1 MSCALELQMQ
11 QQRLHNGTIALGVTC
26 NPRLEASAGPVT
38 NSGLRQKEFMRQ
50 PLFCA
55 QPPFKHAQTRG
66 CMMAAC
72 PGLVSATAATITL
85 FWFHHRQL
93 NDQWVEVA
101 VFCED
106 LRSSL
111 YFVNASVQEVVFAST
126 TGTSVP
132 CSAAGVPPI
141 SLRWY
146 LATSEEIYDVPGIRH
161 VHPNGTLQI
170 FHIPP
175 SSFSKLIH
183 DNTYYCTAENPSGR
197 IRSQDVHIKAVLRE
211 PYTVR
216 VEDQKAMRGNV
227 AVFKCIIPASV
238 EAYITVVSWEKDTM
252 SINAEK
258 MIRIQGPDE
267 KLRDQRGNRRLA
279 HLLQA
284 AQRCAGL
291 AHGCFLPAPRP
302 GRKPGHAWLTAK
314 IQISYKRNMSKL
326 DKDLTH
332 FTANDGRHG
341 TKMTRPQVQNILLSL
356 LDGDFLAFDPS
367 FFVYEIIRANP
378 DERNPKSD
386 SAGGCGGQLDE
397 HPSQRCR
404 NTWVAACRALC
415 GCSLLARKKESTISI
430 PAKQYAPPAPAITP
444 HPPPPYQSPHLL
456 HPPLLCLVVCEWHS
470 GGGGEKEGETERES
484 FSRERE
490 GEREGEAM
498 SYMIMSCV
506 TPLDNTQPC
515 HSAPSC
521 AELNGLQQ
529 MFVSRFLIT
538 STGALY
544 ILDVQMEDGLYN
556 YRCMTRHR
564 YTGETRQS
572 NSARLIVS
580 DPTNSAPHILDSFE
594 RREVMSSHR
603 VELPCKASGHPTPKY
618 RWLKDNRPLEP
629 DTRFRQSVTGL
640 LIERAQPSDT
650 GTYVCEVWNGYGN
663 AEVVGRLLVKEPL
676 KVVVSPRKVKGSVGS
691 QVSLSCSVTGSE
703 EYQLSWYRNGELI
716 YPSNSVRMT
725 GQNRENLVMAGM
737 AKSDGGAYQCFARH
751 GKMSAQDFVQVILE
765 DGTPKILVSFSEK
778 VYNINEFVSLSCT
791 VKGTPEPR
799 IQWTLDDEP
808 VVRDSRHR
816 ISHYT
821 NGEGHVVSHLNISQ
835 TQVPDGGVYRCIC
848 NNSAG
853 TVSYQARIN
862 VRGPASIRPMKNL
875 TAIAGRDMYIH
886 CRVIG
891 YPYYSIK
898 WYKDSNLLPYNHR
911 QRAFENNG
919 TLKLFDVQKDV
930 DEGEYT
936 CNVLVQPQLS
946 THQSVYVTVKVPP
959 TIHPFE
965 FPRFSI
971 GQRVFIPC
979 VVMSG
984 DQPVFITWQKDGRP
998 IAASLGVTI
1007 DNIDF
1012 TSSLRISNLTLMHNG
1027 NYTCIARNQAAAVE
1041 HQSQLIVRVPPKFVV
1056 QPKDQDGIYGKAVIL
1071 NCSAEGYPVPTIQWE
1086 YSKGAGVPQFKPIV
1100 LNSGFRIEVLVNGSL
1115 FIKHVL
1121 EEDSGFYLCRVSND
1135 VGADVSKSMYLNVK
1149 IPAMITSYPNT
1160 TLATQGE
1167 EKKMSCTAHGEKPI
1181 MVRWEKE
1188 ERIINPETSRYVV
1201 SVKEVGDEVISTL
1214 QIMPTVREDS
1224 GFFSCHAINSFG
1236 EDRGIIQLT
1245 VQEVEI
1251 REVKDRTIALR
1262 WTMGFDGN
1270 SPITGFDIESKN
1282 KSASWDTAQKTKDVS
1297 PQLNQATIID
1307 LHPSSTY
1314 NIRIIR
1320 VTWRAPKKHL
1330 QNGAIR
1336 GYQVGYREYSSG
1348 GNYQF
1353 SVISVET
1360 TGDNA
1365 ESLVLDNLK
1374 KFTQY
1379 GVVVQASNSAGT
1391 GPSSTEVAATTLE
1404 DVPSRPPENVQA
1416 TATSPE
1422 VISLSWLTP
1431 PKDALNGN
1439 LLGFRVIYWA
1449 NLPDGELG
1457 EIRNVTTSKPSLELD
1472 GLEKYTNYS
1481 IQVLA
1486 FTRAGDGVRSEQIYT
1501 RTKEDVPGPPAG
1513 VKAAAAS
1520 NSVVFVSWLPPL
1532 KVNGIIRKYTVFCS
1546 NPHPT
1551 VSSEFEAA
1559 PDVFFYRIPNLSRN
1573 RQYSIWV
1580 VAVTA
1585 AGRGNASEIIT
1596 VKPMAEA
1603 PARILTFN
1611 RTVTTPWMRDI
1622 VLPCKA
1628 VGDPSPTIK
1637 WLKEINGTPAPV
1649 VIDSRRSVH
1658 GNGSLV
1664 IRTVKAEDS
1673 GNYSCVASNS
1683 FGSDKTVLNLQ
1694 VQVPPDQP
1702 RLTVTKTTTTS
1713 ITLSWIPGDNGG
1725 SSIRGYIL
1733 QYSEDNS
1740 EQWGNFPISPSER
1753 SYRLENLK
1761 CGTWYKFTLTA
1772 QNAVGPGRISEIIEA
1787 KTHGKE
1793 PQYAKEQ
1800 ELFTG
1805 INATRVKLNLN
1816 GWNNGG
1822 CPITSFTLEYRSV
1835 DSPTWT
1841 TAQRT
1846 SLTKSYILYDLQEA
1860 TWYELQMKVYNSAG
1874 YAEKRVKFAT
1884 LSYDGSTIAP
1894 LVKAPN
1900 VSEDNSGGGEGLKM
1914 MVTISCVLVGIV
1926 VIFIGLLVL
1935 RRRRREQRLK
1945 RLRDAKSLAEMLMS
1959 KNTRPAEPVNKQQ
1972 QTLRM
1977 HIDIPR
1983 AQLLIEERDTMET
1996 VDDRSTVLLTDNDFG
2011 ETQKQKS
2018 STVTHTVHYQSLS
2031 QATGPLVDVSDA
2043 RPGTNPTARRTA
2055 KAGPA
2060 ARNRYASQWTL
2071 NRPHPPVSSHTLS
2084 TDWRLPTPRVA
2095 GSVDKESDSYSV
2107 SPSQDTDRARSSMV
2121 STESA
2126 SSTYEELARA
2136 YEHAK
2141 MEEQLRHAKFTITEC
2156 FISDTSSEQMTA
2168 GTNDYTDSL
2177 TSSTPSESGI
2187 CRFTASPPKPQDVS
2201 RVMNMAVPKAHRPG
2215 GELVHL
2221 PPYLRMD
2228 FLLNRGMSCSSSS
2241 RGTASGER
2249 AAMGQACL
2257 EPQKS
2262 RSLKRPSRMAPPTPT
2277 EAPHASRDPVA
2288 QWQPGSA
2295 ATLPHR
2301 EGSEL
2306 AQAAKL
2312 STSQESL
2319 LDSRGHLKQSSNPY
2333 AKSYTL
2339 V

>member
-1 MSCALELQMQ
+1 MWILALFFFQC
-11 QQRLHNGTIALGVTC
+11 I
-26 NPRLEASAGPVT
+26 
-38 NSGLRQKEFMRQ
+38 
-50 PLFCA
+50 
-55 QPPFKHAQTRG
+55 
-66 CMMAAC
+66 
-72 PGLVSATAATITL
+72 
-85 FWFHHRQL
+85 L
-93 NDQWVEVA
+93 N
-101 VFCED
+101 VFGED

-132 CSAAGVPPI
+132 CPAAGVPPV

-146 LATSEEIYDVPGIRH
+146 LATGEEIYDVPGIRH

-170 FHIPP
+170 FQIPP

-197 IRSQDVHIKAVLRE
+197 IRSQDVHIKAV
-211 PYTVR
+211 
-216 VEDQKAMRGNV
+216 Q
-227 AVFKCIIPASV
+227 
-238 EAYITVVSWEKDTM
+238 
-252 SINAEK
+252 
-258 MIRIQGPDE
+258 
-267 KLRDQRGNRRLA
+267 
-279 HLLQA
+279 
-284 AQRCAGL
+284 
-291 AHGCFLPAPRP
+291 
-302 GRKPGHAWLTAK
+302 
-314 IQISYKRNMSKL
+314 
-326 DKDLTH
+326 
-332 FTANDGRHG
+332 
-341 TKMTRPQVQNILLSL
+341 
-356 LDGDFLAFDPS
+356 
-367 FFVYEIIRANP
+367 
-378 DERNPKSD
+378 
-386 SAGGCGGQLDE
+386 
-397 HPSQRCR
+397 
-404 NTWVAACRALC
+404 
-415 GCSLLARKKESTISI
+415 
-430 PAKQYAPPAPAITP
+430 
-444 HPPPPYQSPHLL
+444 
-456 HPPLLCLVVCEWHS
+456 
-470 GGGGEKEGETERES
+470 
-484 FSRERE
+484 
-490 GEREGEAM
+490 
-498 SYMIMSCV
+498 
-506 TPLDNTQPC
+506 
-515 HSAPSC
+515 
-521 AELNGLQQ
+521 
-529 MFVSRFLIT
+529 RFLIT

-556 YRCMTRHR
+556 YRCMTRHQ

-594 RREVMSSHR
+594 RREVMASHR
-603 VELPCKASGHPTPKY
+603 VELPCKASGHPVPKY
-618 RWLKDNRPLEP
+618 RWLKDNRPLET
-629 DTRFRQSVTGL
+629 DSRFKQSVTGL

-663 AEVVGRLLVKEPL
+663 AEVVGRLQVKEPL

-691 QVSLSCSVTGSE
+691 QVSLSCGVTGSE

-778 VYNINEFVSLSCT
+778 VYNVNEFVSLSCT

-799 IQWTLDDEP
+799 VTWTLDDEA

-816 ISHYT
+816 ISYYT
-821 NGEGHVVSHLNISQ
+821 NAEGHVVSHLNISQ

-919 TLKLFDVQKDV
+919 TLKLFDVQKEV

-959 TIHPFE
+959 TIQPFE

-971 GQRVFIPC
+971 GQRVFVPC

-998 IAASLGVTI
+998 IPASLGVTI

-1041 HQSQLIVRVPPKFVV
+1041 HRSELIVRVPPKFVV

-1086 YSKGAGVPQFKPIV
+1086 YSKGAGVPQFKPIP

-1115 FIKHVL
+1115 LIKHVL

-1245 VQEVEI
+1245 VQEPPDPPEVEI

-1314 NIRIIR
+1314 NIRMFAKNLIGKSEASNELTITTDEAAPDGPPQDVQLEALSSQSIR
-1320 VTWRAPKKHL
+1320 VTWRPPKKHL
-1330 QNGAIR
+1330 QNGAIK

-1416 TATSPE
+1416 VATSPE

-1431 PKDALNGN
+1431 PKEALNGN

-1520 NSVVFVSWLPPL
+1520 NSMVFVSWLPPL

-1551 VSSEFEAA
+1551 VKHTNKRPLQSFLVLHCAYLI
-1559 PDVFFYRIPNLSRN
+1559 PVCDVCSYDSFYCSPVERISL
-1573 RQYSIWV
+1573 QADQLCV
-1580 VAVTA
+1580 FA
-1585 AGRGNASEIIT
+1585 
-1596 VKPMAEA
+1596 A

-1622 VLPCKA
+1622 LLPCKA

-1649 VIDSRRSVH
+1649 AIDSRRSVH
-1658 GNGSLV
+1658 TNGSLV

-1673 GNYSCVASNS
+1673 GNYTCVASNS
-1683 FGSDKTVLNLQ
+1683 FGLDKIVLNLQ

-1740 EQWGNFPISPSER
+1740 EQWGNFAISPSER

-1793 PQYAKEQ
+1793 PQYSKEQ
-1800 ELFTG
+1800 ELFTS

-1822 CPITSFTLEYRSV
+1822 CPITSFTLEYRPV

-1846 SLTKSYILYDLQEA
+1846 SLTKSYVLYDLQEA

-1874 YAEKRVKFAT
+1874 YAEKRVKFGT
-1884 LSYDGSTIAP
+1884 LSYDGSEFTWWQETICFP
-1894 LVKAPN
+1894 LFSSQGAERFF
-1900 VSEDNSGGGEGLKM
+1900 SL
-1914 MVTISCVLVGIV
+1914 CFL
-1926 VIFIGLLVL
+1926 
-1935 RRRRREQRLK
+1935 
-1945 RLRDAKSLAEMLMS
+1945 DAKSLAEMLMS
-1959 KNTRPAEPVNKQQ
+1959 KNTRPAEPINKQQ

-2018 STVTHTVHYQSLS
+2018 STVTHTVHYQSIS

-2043 RPGTNPTARRTA
+2043 RPGTS
-2055 KAGPA
+2055 K
-2060 ARNRYASQWTL
+2060 
-2071 NRPHPPVSSHTLS
+2071 
-2084 TDWRLPTPRVA
+2084 
-2095 GSVDKESDSYSV
+2095 
-2107 SPSQDTDRARSSMV
+2107 
-2121 STESA
+2121 
-2126 SSTYEELARA
+2126 
-2136 YEHAK
+2136 
-2141 MEEQLRHAKFTITEC
+2141 
-2156 FISDTSSEQMTA
+2156 
-2168 GTNDYTDSL
+2168 
-2177 TSSTPSESGI
+2177 
-2187 CRFTASPPKPQDVS
+2187 S
-2201 RVMNMAVPKAHRPG
+2201 R

-2228 FLLNRGMSCSSSS
+2228 FLLNRGMSCSGSS

-2277 EAPHASRDPVA
+2277 EAPQASRDPVA

>member
-1 MSCALELQMQ
+1 MWILAIIFFQC
-11 QQRLHNGTIALGVTC
+11 I
-26 NPRLEASAGPVT
+26 
-38 NSGLRQKEFMRQ
+38 
-50 PLFCA
+50 
-55 QPPFKHAQTRG
+55 
-66 CMMAAC
+66 
-72 PGLVSATAATITL
+72 
-85 FWFHHRQL
+85 L
-93 NDQWVEVA
+93 N
-101 VFCED
+101 VFSED

-132 CSAAGVPPI
+132 CPAVGVPPA

-146 LATSEEIYDVPGIRH
+146 LATGEEIYDVPGIRH

-170 FHIPP
+170 FHFNP
-175 SSFSKLIH
+175 SSFSNLIH
-183 DNTYYCTAENPSGR
+183 DNTYYCTAENPSGK

-238 EAYITVVSWEKDTM
+238 EAYITVVSWEKDTV
-252 SINAEK
+252 SIN
-258 MIRIQGPDE
+258 
-267 KLRDQRGNRRLA
+267 
-279 HLLQA
+279 
-284 AQRCAGL
+284 
-291 AHGCFLPAPRP
+291 
-302 GRKPGHAWLTAK
+302 
-314 IQISYKRNMSKL
+314 
-326 DKDLTH
+326 
-332 FTANDGRHG
+332 
-341 TKMTRPQVQNILLSL
+341 VQ
-356 LDGDFLAFDPS
+356 
-367 FFVYEIIRANP
+367 
-378 DERNPKSD
+378 
-386 SAGGCGGQLDE
+386 
-397 HPSQRCR
+397 
-404 NTWVAACRALC
+404 
-415 GCSLLARKKESTISI
+415 
-430 PAKQYAPPAPAITP
+430 TP
-444 HPPPPYQSPHLL
+444 
-456 HPPLLCLVVCEWHS
+456 
-470 GGGGEKEGETERES
+470 
-484 FSRERE
+484 
-490 GEREGEAM
+490 
-498 SYMIMSCV
+498 
-506 TPLDNTQPC
+506 
-515 HSAPSC
+515 
-521 AELNGLQQ
+521 
-529 MFVSRFLIT
+529 RFLIT

-544 ILDVQMEDGLYN
+544 ILDVQNEDGLYN

-572 NSARLIVS
+572 NSARLFLS
-580 DPTNSAPHILDSFE
+580 DPTNSAPAILDGFE
-594 RREVMSSHR
+594 RREVMTSHR
-603 VELPCKASGHPTPKY
+603 VELPCKASGHPAPKY

-629 DTRFRQSVTGL
+629 DSRFRQSVTGL

-650 GTYVCEVWNGYGN
+650 GSYVCEVWNSYGN
-663 AEVVGRLLVKEPL
+663 AEVVGRLQVKEPL
-676 KVVVSPRKVKGSVGS
+676 KAVVSPRKVKGSVGS
-691 QVSLSCSVTGSE
+691 QVSLSCSVSGSE
-703 EYQLSWYRNGELI
+703 EYELSWYRNGEII
-716 YPSNSVRMT
+716 YPGNSVRMT
-725 GQNRENLVMAGM
+725 GNNRENLVMAGM
-737 AKSDGGAYQCFARH
+737 AKSDGGAYQCFARN

-765 DGTPKILVSFSEK
+765 DGTPKIISSFSEK
-778 VYNINEFVSLSCT
+778 VFGTNEFVSLFCT

-799 IQWTLDDEP
+799 VTWTLDDEP
-808 VVRDSRHR
+808 VIRDSRHR
-816 ISHYT
+816 IGHYT
-821 NGEGHVVSHLNISQ
+821 SQEGHVVSHLNISQ
-835 TQVPDGGVYRCIC
+835 TTGPDGGVYRCIC

-853 TVSYQARIN
+853 AVSYQARIN

-898 WYKDSNLLPYNHR
+898 WHKDAKLLPYNHR

-919 TLKLFDVQKDV
+919 TLKLYDVQKDV

-936 CNVLVQPQLS
+936 CSVLVSPSLS
-946 THQSVYVTVKVPP
+946 TSQSVHVSVKVPP

-984 DQPVFITWQKDGRP
+984 DQPVFITWQKDGQP
-998 IAASLGVTI
+998 IPASLSVTI

-1012 TSSLRISNLTLMHNG
+1012 TSSLRISNLSLLHNG
-1027 NYTCIARNQAAAVE
+1027 NYTCIARNQAATVE

-1071 NCSAEGYPVPTIQWE
+1071 NCSAEGYPVPTIVWK
-1086 YSKGAGVPQFKPIV
+1086 YSKGAGVPQFQPIA
-1100 LNSGFRIEVLVNGSL
+1100 LNSGFRIQVLVNGSL
-1115 FIKHVL
+1115 LIKHVL
-1121 EEDSGFYLCRVSND
+1121 EEDSGYYLCKVSND

-1160 TLATQGE
+1160 TLATQGS
-1167 EKKMSCTAHGEKPI
+1167 EKRMSCTAHGEKPI

-1188 ERIINPETSRYVV
+1188 ERIINPESSHRYVV
-1201 SVKEVGDEVISTL
+1201 TVKEVADEVISTL
-1214 QIMPTVREDS
+1214 QIRPTVREDS
-1224 GFFSCHAINSFG
+1224 GFFSCHAINSYG

-1245 VQEVEI
+1245 VQEPPDPPEVEI

-1270 SPITGFDIESKN
+1270 SPITGFDIECKN
-1282 KSASWDTAQKTKDVS
+1282 KSGSWEMAQRTKDVS

-1314 NIRIIR
+1314 SIRMFAKNHIGKSEASNELTITTDEAAPDGPPQDVQLEAFSSQSIR
-1320 VTWRAPKKHL
+1320 VSWRAPKKHL

-1336 GYQVGYREYSSG
+1336 GYQVGYREFSTG

-1353 SVISVET
+1353 NVISMET
-1360 TGDNA
+1360 TGDNDHS
-1365 ESLVLDNLK
+1365 ESVTLDNLK

-1391 GPSSTEVAATTLE
+1391 GPSSQEVISTTLE

-1416 TATSPE
+1416 TAASPE
-1422 VISLSWLTP
+1422 IISLSWLTP
-1431 PKDALNGN
+1431 PKDALNGI

-1481 IQVLA
+1481 IQVLT
-1486 FTRAGDGVRSEQIYT
+1486 FTRAGDGVRSEQIFT

-1532 KVNGIIRKYTVFCS
+1532 KRNGIIRKYTVFCS

-1559 PDVFFYRIPNLSRN
+1559 PDVFFYRIPNLSRA

-1585 AGRGNASEIIT
+1585 AGRGNASDIIT
-1596 VKPMAEA
+1596 VKPQAEA
-1603 PARILTFN
+1603 PAQILTFN
-1611 RTVTTPWMRDI
+1611 GTVTTPWMRDI

-1628 VGDPSPTIK
+1628 VGDPAPTVK
-1637 WLKEINGTPAPV
+1637 WLKETNGSPAPA
-1649 VIDSRRSVH
+1649 VIDSRRIVQ

-1673 GNYSCVASNS
+1673 GNYTCVASNN
-1683 FGSDKTVLNLQ
+1683 FGPDKIILNLQ

-1740 EQWGNFPISPSER
+1740 EKWGNFAISPSER

-1793 PQYAKEQ
+1793 PQYSKEQ
-1800 ELFTG
+1800 ELFTS
-1805 INATRVKLNLN
+1805 INATRVRLNLI

-1835 DSPTWT
+1835 ESPTWT
-1841 TAQRT
+1841 TAQCT
-1846 SLTKSYILYDLQEA
+1846 SLTKSYILYDLAEA
-1860 TWYELQMKVYNSAG
+1860 TWYELQMKVFNSAG
-1874 YAEKRVKFAT
+1874 SAEKRVKFST

-1894 LVKAPN
+1894 LVKAPTVTVDSTSSN
-1900 VSEDNSGGGEGLKM
+1900 EGLKM
-1914 MVTISCVLVGIV
+1914 VTIISCVLVGIV
-1926 VIFIGLLVL
+1926 LVFVLLLVL

-1959 KNTRPAEPVNKQQ
+1959 KNTRPADTINKQQ

-2043 RPGTNPTARRTA
+2043 RPGTSKSNPTARRTA
-2055 KAGPA
+2055 KAGPV

-2071 NRPHPPVSSHTLS
+2071 NRPHPPVSAHTLS

-2201 RVMNMAVPKAHRPG
+2201 RVMNMAAPKAHRPG

-2228 FLLNRGMSCSSSS
+2228 FLLNRGISCSGTGG
-2241 RGTASGER
+2241 RGGAGGEG
-2249 AAMGQACL
+2249 AMGQACL

-2277 EAPHASRDPVA
+2277 EAPQASSRASSRDPVA

-2295 ATLPHR
+2295 VTLPHR

-2319 LDSRGHLKQSSNPY
+2319 LDSRGHLKQTNNPY

>member
-1 MSCALELQMQ
+1 
-11 QQRLHNGTIALGVTC
+11 
-26 NPRLEASAGPVT
+26 
-38 NSGLRQKEFMRQ
+38 
-50 PLFCA
+50 
-55 QPPFKHAQTRG
+55 
-66 CMMAAC
+66 
-72 PGLVSATAATITL
+72 
-85 FWFHHRQL
+85 
-93 NDQWVEVA
+93 
-101 VFCED
+101 
-106 LRSSL
+106 
-111 YFVNASVQEVVFAST
+111 
-126 TGTSVP
+126 
-132 CSAAGVPPI
+132 
-141 SLRWY
+141 
-146 LATSEEIYDVPGIRH
+146 
-161 VHPNGTLQI
+161 
-170 FHIPP
+170 
-175 SSFSKLIH
+175 
-183 DNTYYCTAENPSGR
+183 
-197 IRSQDVHIKAVLRE
+197 
-211 PYTVR
+211 
-216 VEDQKAMRGNV
+216 
-227 AVFKCIIPASV
+227 
-238 EAYITVVSWEKDTM
+238 
-252 SINAEK
+252 
-258 MIRIQGPDE
+258 
-267 KLRDQRGNRRLA
+267 
-279 HLLQA
+279 
-284 AQRCAGL
+284 
-291 AHGCFLPAPRP
+291 
-302 GRKPGHAWLTAK
+302 
-314 IQISYKRNMSKL
+314 
-326 DKDLTH
+326 
-332 FTANDGRHG
+332 
-341 TKMTRPQVQNILLSL
+341 
-356 LDGDFLAFDPS
+356 
-367 FFVYEIIRANP
+367 
-378 DERNPKSD
+378 
-386 SAGGCGGQLDE
+386 
-397 HPSQRCR
+397 
-404 NTWVAACRALC
+404 
-415 GCSLLARKKESTISI
+415 
-430 PAKQYAPPAPAITP
+430 
-444 HPPPPYQSPHLL
+444 
-456 HPPLLCLVVCEWHS
+456 
-470 GGGGEKEGETERES
+470 
-484 FSRERE
+484 
-490 GEREGEAM
+490 
-498 SYMIMSCV
+498 
-506 TPLDNTQPC
+506 
-515 HSAPSC
+515 
-521 AELNGLQQ
+521 
-529 MFVSRFLIT
+529 
-538 STGALY
+538 
-544 ILDVQMEDGLYN
+544 MEDGLYN

-580 DPTNSAPHILDSFE
+580 DPTNSAPHILDGFE
-594 RREVMSSHR
+594 RREVMASHR
-603 VELPCKASGHPTPKY
+603 VELPCKASGHPAPKY

-640 LIERAQPSDT
+640 LIERAQPSDS

-663 AEVVGRLLVKEPL
+663 AEVVGVVHVKESL

-703 EYQLSWYRNGELI
+703 KYQLSWYRNGELI

-725 GQNRENLVMAGM
+725 GQNKENLVMAGM

-751 GKMSAQDFVQVILE
+751 DKMSAQDFVQVILE
-765 DGTPKILVSFSEK
+765 DGTPKILASFSEK

-799 IQWTLDDEP
+799 VTWTLDDES

-816 ISHYT
+816 ISFYT
-821 NGEGHVVSHLNISQ
+821 S
-835 TQVPDGGVYRCIC
+835 R
-848 NNSAG
+848 
-853 TVSYQARIN
+853 
-862 VRGPASIRPMKNL
+862 PASIRPMKNL

-930 DEGEYT
+930 DEGEYM

-946 THQSVYVTVKVPP
+946 THQSVYVIVKGHLFKEGVPAYQRRRRHLEGGAIRKEETSGRRKHQEGGDIRKEETSERRSHQEGGAIRKEEPSGWRRHQEGGDIRKEKTSGRRRHLEGGAIRKEETSGWRRRQEGGDIRKEEPPGWRSHQEGGDIRKEETSGRRRHLEGEDTWKEEPSGRKRHLDGGDVRKEETSGRRSHQDGGAIRRRRHQEGGDIWKEETSGRGDIRKEKTPGRRSHQEGGGDIRKEEPSGRRRHQEEETSGRRSHQEGGDIRKEETSLRRRHQEGDIRKEETSVRRYQEGGAIRKEETSGRRRHLDGGDIRKEKTSGRRSHQDGGDIRKEETSGGGDIWKEETSGRRRHQEGGDIRKEETSGRRDIRKEKTPGRRSHQEGRDIWMEETSGRRRHQEGEDTWMEETSGRRRHLEGGAIRKEETSGWRRRQEGGDIRKEEPPGWRSHQEGGAIRKEEPSGRRRQQEGGDIRKEETSGRRRQVPP

-965 FPRFSI
+965 FPRFSV
-971 GQRVFIPC
+971 GQRVFVPC

-998 IAASLGVTI
+998 IPASLGVTI

-1012 TSSLRISNLTLMHNG
+1012 TSSLRISNLTLLHNG

-1056 QPKDQDGIYGKAVIL
+1056 QPKDQDAIYGKAVIL
-1071 NCSAEGYPVPTIQWE
+1071 NCSAQGYPVPTIQWE
-1086 YSKGAGVPQFKPIV
+1086 YSKAFSSGVLYDLGEVCHGFVEVQLIIRGHAQNTSPETSSLDAQTPELVLLNQISELCTKSPRLSAGVPQFKPIA
-1100 LNSGFRIEVLVNGSL
+1100 LNSGFRIEVLLNGSL

-1149 IPAMITSYPNT
+1149 IPAMIISYPNT

-1188 ERIINPETSRYVV
+1188 ERIINPEMSRYVV
-1201 SVKEVGDEVISTL
+1201 SVKEVADEVISTL

-1245 VQEVEI
+1245 VQEPPDPPEVEI

-1314 NIRIIR
+1314 NIRMFAKNLIGKSEASNELTITTDEAAPDGPPQEVQLEALSSQSIR
-1320 VTWRAPKKHL
+1320 VTWRTPKKHL

-1336 GYQVGYREYSSG
+1336 GYQVGYREFSTG

-1360 TGDNA
+1360 TGDAA

-1391 GPSSTEVAATTLE
+1391 GPSSTEVLATTLE

-1422 VISLSWLTP
+1422 IISLSWLTP

-1457 EIRNVTTSKPSLELD
+1457 EIKNVTTIKPSLELD

-1481 IQVLA
+1481 IQILA

-1501 RTKEDVPGPPAG
+1501 RTKEDS

-1520 NSVVFVSWLPPL
+1520 DSVVFVSWLPPT

-1559 PDVFFYRIPNLSRN
+1559 PDVFFYQIPNLSRN

-1585 AGRGNASEIIT
+1585 AGHGNNSAIITVKPMAEGHGNNSAIITVKPMAEGHGNNSAIITVKPMAEGRGNNSAIITVKPMAEGHGNNSAIIT

-1622 VLPCKA
+1622 VLPCRA
-1628 VGDPSPTIK
+1628 VGDPAPTIK
-1637 WLKEINGTPAPV
+1637 WLKEINATPAPV
-1649 VIDSRRSVH
+1649 VVDPRRSVH

-1673 GNYSCVASNS
+1673 GNYTCAASNS
-1683 FGSDKTVLNLQ
+1683 FGLEKIILNLQ

-1793 PQYAKEQ
+1793 PQYSKEQ
-1800 ELFTG
+1800 ELFTS
-1805 INATRVKLNLN
+1805 INVTRVKLNLS

-1822 CPITSFTLEYRSV
+1822 CPITSFTLEYRPI
-1835 DSPTWT
+1835 DSLTWT

-1846 SLTKSYILYDLQEA
+1846 SLTKSYVLQELQEA
-1860 TWYELQMKVYNSAG
+1860 TWYELQMKVHNSAG
-1874 YAEKRVKFAT
+1874 YAEKRLKFAT
-1884 LSYDGSTIAP
+1884 LSYDGTVLIAA
-1894 LVKAPN
+1894 LLMF
-1900 VSEDNSGGGEGLKM
+1900 SH
-1914 MVTISCVLVGIV
+1914 
-1926 VIFIGLLVL
+1926 LLV
-1935 RRRRREQRLK
+1935 
-1945 RLRDAKSLAEMLMS
+1945 A
-1959 KNTRPAEPVNKQQ
+1959 
-1972 QTLRM
+1972 
-1977 HIDIPR
+1977 
-1983 AQLLIEERDTMET
+1983 LLIAALLMFSHLLVALLIAALLIFSHLLVALLIAALLIFSHLLVALLIATLLMFSHLLVAVLIAT
-1996 VDDRSTVLLTDNDFG
+1996 LLMFSHLLVALLIATVLMFSHLLVALLIAALLMFSHLLVALLIAALLMFSHLLVAVLIATLLMF
-2011 ETQKQKS
+2011 S
-2018 STVTHTVHYQSLS
+2018 HLLVALLIATVLMFSHLLVALLIAALLMFSHLLVAVLIAALLMFSHLLVALLIAALLMFS
-2031 QATGPLVDVSDA
+2031 HLLVAVLIATLLITIHG
-2043 RPGTNPTARRTA
+2043 
-2055 KAGPA
+2055 K
-2060 ARNRYASQWTL
+2060 
-2071 NRPHPPVSSHTLS
+2071 PHV
-2084 TDWRLPTPRVA
+2084 
-2095 GSVDKESDSYSV
+2095 
-2107 SPSQDTDRARSSMV
+2107 
-2121 STESA
+2121 
-2126 SSTYEELARA
+2126 LAR
-2136 YEHAK
+2136 
-2141 MEEQLRHAKFTITEC
+2141 
-2156 FISDTSSEQMTA
+2156 
-2168 GTNDYTDSL
+2168 
-2177 TSSTPSESGI
+2177 
-2187 CRFTASPPKPQDVS
+2187 
-2201 RVMNMAVPKAHRPG
+2201 
-2215 GELVHL
+2215 
-2221 PPYLRMD
+2221 
-2228 FLLNRGMSCSSSS
+2228 
-2241 RGTASGER
+2241 
-2249 AAMGQACL
+2249 
-2257 EPQKS
+2257 
-2262 RSLKRPSRMAPPTPT
+2262 
-2277 EAPHASRDPVA
+2277 
-2288 QWQPGSA
+2288 
-2295 ATLPHR
+2295 
-2301 EGSEL
+2301 
-2306 AQAAKL
+2306 
-2312 STSQESL
+2312 
-2319 LDSRGHLKQSSNPY
+2319 
-2333 AKSYTL
+2333 
-2339 V
+2339 

>member
-1 MSCALELQMQ
+1 MWILANIFFQC
-11 QQRLHNGTIALGVTC
+11 I
-26 NPRLEASAGPVT
+26 
-38 NSGLRQKEFMRQ
+38 
-50 PLFCA
+50 
-55 QPPFKHAQTRG
+55 
-66 CMMAAC
+66 
-72 PGLVSATAATITL
+72 
-85 FWFHHRQL
+85 L
-93 NDQWVEVA
+93 N
-101 VFCED
+101 VFSED

-132 CSAAGVPPI
+132 CPAAGAAPA

-146 LATSEEIYDVPGIRH
+146 LATGEEIYDVPGIRH

-170 FHIPP
+170 FHFPP
-175 SSFSKLIH
+175 SSFSNLIH
-183 DNTYYCTAENPSGR
+183 DNTYYCTAENPSGK

-227 AVFKCIIPASV
+227 AVFKCIIPPSV

-252 SINAEK
+252 SINAE
-258 MIRIQGPDE
+258 M
-267 KLRDQRGNRRLA
+267 
-279 HLLQA
+279 
-284 AQRCAGL
+284 
-291 AHGCFLPAPRP
+291 
-302 GRKPGHAWLTAK
+302 
-314 IQISYKRNMSKL
+314 
-326 DKDLTH
+326 
-332 FTANDGRHG
+332 
-341 TKMTRPQVQNILLSL
+341 
-356 LDGDFLAFDPS
+356 
-367 FFVYEIIRANP
+367 
-378 DERNPKSD
+378 
-386 SAGGCGGQLDE
+386 
-397 HPSQRCR
+397 
-404 NTWVAACRALC
+404 
-415 GCSLLARKKESTISI
+415 
-430 PAKQYAPPAPAITP
+430 
-444 HPPPPYQSPHLL
+444 
-456 HPPLLCLVVCEWHS
+456 
-470 GGGGEKEGETERES
+470 
-484 FSRERE
+484 
-490 GEREGEAM
+490 
-498 SYMIMSCV
+498 
-506 TPLDNTQPC
+506 
-515 HSAPSC
+515 
-521 AELNGLQQ
+521 
-529 MFVSRFLIT
+529 SRFLIT

-544 ILDVQMEDGLYN
+544 ILDVQIEDGLYN

-572 NSARLIVS
+572 NSARLFVS
-580 DPTNSAPHILDSFE
+580 DPTNSAPNILDGFE
-594 RREVMSSHR
+594 RREVMASHR
-603 VELPCKASGHPTPKY
+603 VELPCKASGHPVPKY

-650 GTYVCEVWNGYGN
+650 GGYVCEVWNSYGN

-676 KVVVSPRKVKGSVGS
+676 KAVVSPRKVKGSVGS

-703 EYQLSWYRNGELI
+703 EYELSWYRNGELI
-716 YPSNSVRMT
+716 YPGNSVRMT
-725 GQNRENLVMAGM
+725 GDNRENLVMAGM
-737 AKSDGGAYQCFARH
+737 AKSDGGAYQCFARN

-765 DGTPKILVSFSEK
+765 DGTPKILSSFSEK
-778 VYNINEFVSLSCT
+778 VFNINEFVSLACT

-799 IQWTLDDEP
+799 VAWLLDDEP
-808 VVRDSRHR
+808 VSRDSRHR
-816 ISHYT
+816 MSHFT
-821 NGEGHVVSHLNISQ
+821 NAEGHVISHLNISH
-835 TQVPDGGVYRCIC
+835 THVPDGGVYRCTC

-853 TVSYQARIN
+853 AVSYQARIN

-919 TLKLFDVQKDV
+919 TLKLYDVQKDV

-936 CNVLVQPQLS
+936 CHVLVQPQLS
-946 THQSVYVTVKVPP
+946 THQSVHVSVKVPP
-959 TIHPFE
+959 AIHPFE

-998 IAASLGVTI
+998 IPASLSVTI

-1012 TSSLRISNLTLMHNG
+1012 TSSLRISNLSLLHNG

-1071 NCSAEGYPVPTIQWE
+1071 NCSAEGYPVPTIQWK
-1086 YSKGAGVPQFKPIV
+1086 YSKVGLDGGVVDGNRSSQRTNNSGAGVPQFQPIA
-1100 LNSGFRIEVLVNGSL
+1100 LNSGFRVQVLVNGSL
-1115 FIKHVL
+1115 LIKHVL
-1121 EEDSGFYLCRVSND
+1121 EEDSGYYLCKVSND

-1201 SVKEVGDEVISTL
+1201 TVKEVADEVISTL

-1224 GFFSCHAINSFG
+1224 GFFSCHAINSYG

-1245 VQEVEI
+1245 VQEPPDPPEVEI

-1314 NIRIIR
+1314 NIRMFAKNLIGKSEPSNELTITTDEAAPDGPPQEVQLEALSSQSIR
-1320 VTWRAPKKHL
+1320 VSWRAPKKHL

-1353 SVISVET
+1353 SVISMET
-1360 TGDNA
+1360 TGDNS
-1365 ESLVLDNLK
+1365 ESLILDNLK

-1391 GPSSTEVAATTLE
+1391 GPSSAEVSSTTLE

-1416 TATSPE
+1416 TASSPE
-1422 VISLSWLTP
+1422 IISLSWLTP
-1431 PKDALNGN
+1431 PKEALNGN

-1481 IQVLA
+1481 IQVLT

-1532 KVNGIIRKYTVFCS
+1532 KLNGIIRKYTVFCS

-1559 PDVFFYRIPNLSRN
+1559 PDVFFYRIPNLSRT

-1585 AGRGNASEIIT
+1585 AGRGNASDIIT
-1596 VKPMAEA
+1596 IKPLAEA

-1611 RTVTTPWMRDI
+1611 GTVTTPWMRDI

-1628 VGDPSPTIK
+1628 VGDPAPTVK
-1637 WLKEINGTPAPV
+1637 WLKETNGSPAPA

-1673 GNYSCVASNS
+1673 GNYTCVASNS
-1683 FGSDKTVLNLQ
+1683 FGPDKIILNLQ

-1740 EQWGNFPISPSER
+1740 EQWGNYAISPSER

-1793 PQYAKEQ
+1793 PQYSKDQ
-1800 ELFTG
+1800 ELFTS
-1805 INATRVKLNLN
+1805 INATRVRLNLV

-1822 CPITSFTLEYRSV
+1822 CPITSFTLEYRPV
-1835 DSPTWT
+1835 ESPAWT

-1874 YAEKRVKFAT
+1874 FAEKRVKFAT

-1894 LVKAPN
+1894 LVRAPN
-1900 VSEDNSGGGEGLKM
+1900 GPPEGSSSGNEGLKM

-1926 VIFIGLLVL
+1926 LVFTLLLVL

-1959 KNTRPAEPVNKQQ
+1959 KNTRPAETINKQQ

-2043 RPGTNPTARRTA
+2043 RPGTSKSNPTARRTA

-2071 NRPHPPVSSHTLS
+2071 NRPHPPVSAHTLS

-2107 SPSQDTDRARSSMV
+2107 SPSQDT
-2121 STESA
+2121 
-2126 SSTYEELARA
+2126 
-2136 YEHAK
+2136 
-2141 MEEQLRHAKFTITEC
+2141 
-2156 FISDTSSEQMTA
+2156 
-2168 GTNDYTDSL
+2168 
-2177 TSSTPSESGI
+2177 
-2187 CRFTASPPKPQDVS
+2187 
-2201 RVMNMAVPKAHRPG
+2201 G

-2228 FLLNRGMSCSSSS
+2228 FLLNRGMSCSGTS
-2241 RGTASGER
+2241 RGGASGEG
-2249 AAMGQACL
+2249 AMGQACL

-2277 EAPHASRDPVA
+2277 EAPQASRDPVA

-2319 LDSRGHLKQSSNPY
+2319 LDSRGHLKPSSNPY